1 MGADPAQLTGTGG
14 VIVGMA
20 TGAAPPW
27 TIRSGRSDD
36 AEAVLALWR
45 EGGAEP
51 TSTDDIAGVRA
62 LVAHD
67 PAALIVAEVDGAVVG
82 SIVAGFD
89 GWRAN
94 LYRLAVHP
102 ALRRRGLA
110 LALVAEAERRL
121 VGRGARRASAV
132 VVSGHPHAVG
142 LWEAAG
148 YGHDPHM
155 QRHVKTLPPC

>member
-14 VIVGMA
+14 VTGGAGAGA
-20 TGAAPPW
+20 TAPW
-27 TIRSGRSDD
+27 TIRSGRPDD
-36 AEAVLALWR
+36 AAAVLALWR
-45 EGGAEP
+45 DAGAEP
-51 TSTDDIAGVRA
+51 TSTDDLAGVRA

-67 PAALIVAEVDGAVVG
+67 PAALIVADVDGAVVG

-121 VGRGARRASAV
+121 VGRGARRANAL
-132 VVSGHPHAVG
+132 VVSGHHHAVG

-155 QRHVKTLPPC
+155 QRHVKTLPPG